1 MNKTFLIFR
10 QVYFMFQIFHT
21 SRMGIIEN
29 ENVVKLEDS
38 KKLMLR

>member
-21 SRMGIIEN
+21 LRMGIIEN